1 MSSEEAEAVAEAAG
15 DDDDDDEEVVEDVA
29 TVEVELEEE
38 DVVGPEL
45 KEAEVVVKETE
56 VLLYDKGICAKD
68 FAIGFISNISFGVL
82 QQAKLPMPLVP
93 LSQQL

>member
-1 MSSEEAEAVAEAAG
+1 MSSEEAEEVAEAG
-15 DDDDDDEEVVEDVA
+15 DDEDDDDEEVVEDV
-29 TVEVELEEE
+29 TPVEVEMGEEG
-38 DVVGPEL
+38 VVGPEL